1 MRIALTLLVAAALT
15 APASAAELTVSLK
28 TPSGEPVRDAV
39 ISYRPAS
46 GGAQVKVGGH
56 YEMVQENIQFH
67 PFVLVVPL
75 GAEVTFPNHDKV
87 RHHVYSFSPAKRFEL
102 KLFGHEETRTV
113 RFDKPGIVAL
123 GCNIHD
129 KMIAFIDVVDT
140 PYAAKTDDMGR
151 VTLSGL
157 PEGPGQLTV
166 WHPGLRTP
174 QNEQVHPLSLARG
187 GANEAYIIDLRPSA
201 PMVMH

>member
-1 MRIALTLLVAAALT
+1 
-15 APASAAELTVSLK
+15 
-28 TPSGEPVRDAV
+28 
-39 ISYRPAS
+39 
-46 GGAQVKVGGH
+46 
-56 YEMVQENIQFH
+56 
-67 PFVLVVPL
+67 
-75 GAEVTFPNHDKV
+75 
-87 RHHVYSFSPAKRFEL
+87 
-102 KLFGHEETRTV
+102 
-113 RFDKPGIVAL
+113 
-123 GCNIHD
+123 
-129 KMIAFIDVVDT
+129 MIAFIDVVDT